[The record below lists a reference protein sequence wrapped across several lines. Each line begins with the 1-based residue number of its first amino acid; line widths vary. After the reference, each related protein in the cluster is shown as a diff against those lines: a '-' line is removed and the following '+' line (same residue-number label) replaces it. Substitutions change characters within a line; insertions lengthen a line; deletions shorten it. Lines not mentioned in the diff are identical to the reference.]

1 MIGKEF
7 QRTDK
12 RNIMGGPWS
21 CLWGSSEWTISLP
34 GWKVGVGGT
43 RAGTSIVRNDPDK
56 IRAAIG
62 TVSRGFRLAMLTF
75 ATGQYI
81 GHPSIVLSKDA
92 ESLAKPTRILDV
104 ACSQGNTDD
113 PLPTAREAI
122 GSVICHDSRP
132 RTLSRNLQL
141 IDKLEET
148 TQRTG
153 CRSGQLIM
161 AWSTNQAEDIIA
173 ITLIK
178 RIKYLQEK
186 IGSLDVN

>member
-1 MIGKEF
+1 MLSLSILKAGKVSYL
-7 QRTDK
+7 
-12 RNIMGGPWS
+12 G
-21 CLWGSSEWTISLP
+21 LSEWFFESFRRAC
-34 GWKVGVGGT
+34 KVHP
-43 RAGTSIVRNDPDK
+43 I
-56 IRAAIG
+56 AAVQTKYCQLNID
-62 TVSRGFRLAMLTF
+62 
-75 ATGQYI
+75 I
-81 GHPSIVLSKDA
+81 GHPSIVLCKDA